1 MKQLKVCL
9 VGAGRVGRLYSKIY
23 SEFIPNARITAIVD
37 SDLQNASKLLDELA
51 LPESNVFRKFED
63 AVEKQDFDAVIITTP
78 TFTHKNIT
86 IVAAENKINVFCEKP
101 MAITAE
107 DCEKMIKV
115 CEKNGV
121 ILQVGFMRRFDKD
134 FQMAKQ
140 KIEEGVIG
148 DPIIIKSVTR
158 GPGLPPKWSYDIKN
172 SNGILAEVNSHDFDT
187 IRWLGNSEYKTVYAE
202 AYNFKSQNLKKDY
215 PEFYDSAVVN
225 IKLQNNVMA
234 TIDVVCPCDYGY
246 DARTEVVGTKGVI
259 FIGTLKGNNFSYCTK
274 ENGIVLP
281 QFTSWKTR
289 FHEAYINEHK
299 HFINCMIKGE
309 KPLVSG
315 VDGKKATEAV
325 IAANLSI
332 QKRIPINLAS
342 S

>member
-9 VGAGRVGRLYSKIY
+9 VGAGRVGKLYSKIY
-23 SEFIPNARITAIVD
+23 SEFIPNAKITAIVD
-37 SDLQNASKLLDELA
+37 SDLQNVSKLLSELS
-51 LPESNVFRKFED
+51 LSEHNIFQDFEN
-63 AVEKQDFDAVIITTP
+63 AVEKQHFDATLITAP
-78 TFTHKNIT
+78 TFTHRKIT
-86 IVAAENKINVFCEKP
+86 EIAAENKINVFCEKP
-101 MAITAE
+101 MAITVE

-148 DPIIIKSVTR
+148 DPIIIKSITR

-187 IRWLGNSEYKTVYAE
+187 VRWLGNSEYRTVYAQ
-202 AYNFKSQNLKKDY
+202 AYNFKSQDIKKDY

-259 FIGTLKGNNFSYCTK
+259 FIGTLRGNNFSYCTK
-274 ENGIVLP
+274 ENGIVSP
-281 QFTSWKTR
+281 QFRSWRNR
-289 FHEAYINEHK
+289 FHEGYINEHK
-299 HFINCMIKGE
+299 HFISCIINGE

-315 VDGKKATEAV
+315 HDGKMATEAV
-325 IAANLSI
+325 IAANISI
-332 QKRIPINLAS
+332 QKGIPINLS
-342 S
+342 K